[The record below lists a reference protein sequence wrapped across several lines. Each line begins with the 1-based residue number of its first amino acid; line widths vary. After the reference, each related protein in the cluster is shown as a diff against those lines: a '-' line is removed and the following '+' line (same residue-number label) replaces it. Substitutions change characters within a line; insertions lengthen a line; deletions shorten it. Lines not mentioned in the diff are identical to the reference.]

1 MGNILIQ
8 LLLSKLIVFFDERLN
23 KKALNLLLQMSFL
36 IFILLISLICYT
48 NTSETQNLDLWNE
61 NFYKIENVNTCK
73 FSVNSFT
80 SAFEKQSNYL
90 TYELKRDSISLLP
103 EFDNFKCIGK
113 ITRYETS
120 DNSILIF
127 VGTSSRLLTVFN
139 IIFGAIFFYLLFN
152 SKPSLFNLVYA
163 FLYILFDYLLNI
175 YIFNSSVNYEFLVT
189 KLITMYL
196 IYEVVIKKRKLNIS
210 LQNILVFIILYLTT
224 QPFNMNLT
232 PDDLYYLGYA
242 LRGDTPYTSFFGNSQ
257 WFLYE
262 SLIKFTYTVFGL
274 SLKVFL
280 ELFLC
285 VWLTGLIYFYSKF
298 FKLSQK
304 THLLFPVLITMNQSF
319 AAGDFFWGPPM
330 PKVFFYLTT
339 LTAIY
344 LLLNGKA
351 FYSNL
356 LFAVAIY
363 FHLAAF
369 VIWLPFIA
377 YVHLKYR
384 KFDEVVKSSI
394 TVFLLSSPLLY
405 LLITE
410 NFIDYGSKDLR
421 YDNLEY
427 LIKDYLPFHVYPF
440 SYHASNILKINPSW
454 YGNFRNIAIFII
466 TVGIYS
472 IFYNKKKSKLFS
484 AIQFTTF
491 VLIFYLIV
499 NYISPINYFILLQP
513 YKIISLLV
521 ILSVIFILKELEKLP
536 EDSRFLTYL
545 SILIFM
551 SFSMLTYSHS
561 EMGYKDTQNFTSN
574 EELRDKIIEI
584 NPDVVLLPLYYQ
596 GSVQSDLHD
605 LEVRTEIDTYVTYAF
620 FPQSISVISE
630 WQDRI
635 LNLEK
640 FYSGRCEAFNFIDN
654 YIFLDYSPNNKCGIL
669 IEKIDEIYL
678 YSPKS

>member
-1 MGNILIQ
+1 
-8 LLLSKLIVFFDERLN
+8 
-23 KKALNLLLQMSFL
+23 
-36 IFILLISLICYT
+36 
-48 NTSETQNLDLWNE
+48 
-61 NFYKIENVNTCK
+61 
-73 FSVNSFT
+73 
-80 SAFEKQSNYL
+80 
-90 TYELKRDSISLLP
+90 
-103 EFDNFKCIGK
+103 
-113 ITRYETS
+113 
-120 DNSILIF
+120 
-127 VGTSSRLLTVFN
+127 
-139 IIFGAIFFYLLFN
+139 
-152 SKPSLFNLVYA
+152 
-163 FLYILFDYLLNI
+163 
-175 YIFNSSVNYEFLVT
+175 
-189 KLITMYL
+189 
-196 IYEVVIKKRKLNIS
+196 
-210 LQNILVFIILYLTT
+210 
-224 QPFNMNLT
+224 
-232 PDDLYYLGYA
+232 
-242 LRGDTPYTSFFGNSQ
+242 
-257 WFLYE
+257 
-262 SLIKFTYTVFGL
+262 
-274 SLKVFL
+274 
-280 ELFLC
+280 
-285 VWLTGLIYFYSKF
+285 
-298 FKLSQK
+298 
-304 THLLFPVLITMNQSF
+304 MNQSF
-319 AAGDFFWGPPM
+319 AAGDQFWGSPV
-330 PKVFFYLTT
+330 PKAFFYLAT

-344 LLLNGKA
+344 LLLNGKI
-351 FYSNL
+351 FYANL
-356 LFAVAIY
+356 FFTIAIY
-363 FHLAAF
+363 LHLAAF
-369 VIWLPFIA
+369 VVWLPFIA
-377 YVHLKYR
+377 YIHLKYR
-384 KFDEVVKSSI
+384 KFHEIVKSAI
-394 TVFLLSSPLLY
+394 GVFLLSSPLLY
-405 LLITE
+405 FLVRE
-410 NFIDYGSKDLR
+410 NFINQGSENLR
-421 YDNLEY
+421 YDSLEY
-427 LIKDYLPFHVYPF
+427 IIKFYMPFHVYPF
-440 SYHASNILKINPSW
+440 SYDASNILKINPSW

-466 TVGIYS
+466 TVAIYS

-620 FPQSISVISE
+620 FPQSISVINE